1 MYSPDLGCGGN
12 VGPLLA
18 LGWGCPPRERRTGY
32 KPVVD
37 RVRVDL
43 GELGMQDVQV
53 AVGQALLFRLKGVDE
68 QAAIR
73 EALAG
78 DPASNGHE
86 IRELLRPL
94 DWHALWDAEDDI
106 DWLIHPLMP
115 ARSLVA
121 LYSPAGIGKSLL
133 MLEIGAGLSC
143 GREILGH
150 RSGKR
155 YRVLYIDFENDPI
168 RDIRDR
174 LQSMGY
180 EPEDLDHLTYLSFPS
195 MAHLDSPQGAAELLA
210 AVEAFGSEVVVIDTI
225 SRAVAGEEN
234 DNDTWLN
241 FCKYT
246 GLALKQKGVSCIRLD
261 HTGKDLTKG
270 ERGGSAK
277 SGDVDAAWKLTE
289 LEEGKRYKLTNT
301 KSRFRLPEREI
312 TILRRDQPL
321 HHTQKAPRRGMSGR
335 SGSASCSTTSPRA
348 GIRPRQAGQRFVSG
362 FRDKASHTKAMT
374 WQRQSSA
381 GKGDRS
387 YSTHRLKKLT

>member
-1 MYSPDLGCGGN
+1 
-12 VGPLLA
+12 
-18 LGWGCPPRERRTGY
+18 
-32 KPVVD
+32 
-37 RVRVDL
+37 
-43 GELGMQDVQV
+43 MQDVQV

-270 ERGGSAK
+270 ERGGIGQIRGRGCGLEADRAGGGEALQAHQHQIPVPAARAGDHHSATRPASASHPRK
-277 SGDVDAAWKLTE
+277 H
-289 LEEGKRYKLTNT
+289 LEEG
-301 KSRFRLPEREI
+301 
-312 TILRRDQPL
+312 
-321 HHTQKAPRRGMSGR
+321 
-335 SGSASCSTTSPRA
+335 
-348 GIRPRQAGQRFVSG
+348 
-362 FRDKASHTKAMT
+362 
-374 WQRQSSA
+374 
-381 GKGDRS
+381 
-387 YSTHRLKKLT
+387 

>member
-1 MYSPDLGCGGN
+1 
-12 VGPLLA
+12 
-18 LGWGCPPRERRTGY
+18 
-32 KPVVD
+32 VD

-270 ERGGSAK
+270 ERGGIGQIRGRGCGLEADRAGGGEALQAHQHQIPVPAARAGDHHSATRPASASHPRK
-277 SGDVDAAWKLTE
+277 H
-289 LEEGKRYKLTNT
+289 LEEG
-301 KSRFRLPEREI
+301 
-312 TILRRDQPL
+312 
-321 HHTQKAPRRGMSGR
+321 
-335 SGSASCSTTSPRA
+335 
-348 GIRPRQAGQRFVSG
+348 
-362 FRDKASHTKAMT
+362 
-374 WQRQSSA
+374 
-381 GKGDRS
+381 
-387 YSTHRLKKLT
+387 